1 MEKTPEDVLKQEIL
15 REKAEVLGR
24 AGTSVEKAIAKL
36 AYLEERIKEKHQ
48 QLASLG
54 EKAAEYSPHA
64 LAEMRSRIVQALNR
78 DIQRFNR
85 QQEYAQLRYYYLIV
99 TREALGLR
107 RHHKVEEM
115 YRIPPKKRG
124 VGEV

>member
-24 AGTSVEKAIAKL
+24 AGTSVEKALAKL
-36 AYLEERIKEKHQ
+36 SHLENIITERYR
-48 QLASLG
+48 QLENLG
-54 EKAAEYSPHA
+54 ENTTHCGPQTV
-64 LAEMRSRIVQALNR
+64 AEMRSHIIQAINR

-85 QQEYAQLRYYYLIV
+85 HREYAKLRYYYLIV

-107 RHHKVEEM
+107 RHNKVEEM
-115 YRIPPKKRG
+115 YRIPPKKKAIL
-124 VGEV
+124 ES